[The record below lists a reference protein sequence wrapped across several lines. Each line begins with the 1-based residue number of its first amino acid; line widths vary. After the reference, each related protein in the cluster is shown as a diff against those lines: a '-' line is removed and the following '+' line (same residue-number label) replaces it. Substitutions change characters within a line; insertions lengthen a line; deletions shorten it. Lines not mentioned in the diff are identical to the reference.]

1 MKSDKNITN
10 PSSEL
15 KKGDPAYYKSLTEA
29 QLDEIWTNR
38 VSLGLTDPE
47 QRLLRGILRD
57 KKGFKPVEVNVSICQ
72 RCNLPADNCAC
83 LNL

>member
-1 MKSDKNITN
+1 MKSDNKKKKSPTT
-10 PSSEL
+10 L

-29 QLDEIWTNR
+29 QLDEIWSNR